1 MSKVK
6 PRISIPLI
14 SDSYDEILG
23 GQYKDLAT
31 LCRFYK
37 SEGGEPATVIDW
49 KLIQRRYGYK
59 LPDEARK
66 TISDLTQVFVFFVEV
81 EHSALLISDV
91 KRRIE
96 RIQSAAE
103 KARKAILQETSAIG
117 ELDAE
122 YAAELINRRFCL
134 IDPRLQDPRIFEP
147 NKLRVAGE
155 TMAALCQACAA
166 ALDDAQKVENHG
178 RRPGELW
185 EAWVRRVS
193 KALAEHDLPVTVRK
207 DYKRASPFVALVGE
221 LQNWVPK
228 QYRKGQQS
236 EPALAE
242 AIYRALH
249 DRVTIGSTEG
259 Q

>member
-1 MSKVK
+1 MSKVA
-6 PRISIPLI
+6 PRIPIPPI

-23 GQYKDLAT
+23 EHCNGLAT
-31 LCRFYK
+31 IRRFYK
-37 SEGGEPATVIDW
+37 SKAGEPVIVIDW
-49 KLIQRRYGYK
+49 NSIQRRYGCE
-59 LPDEARK
+59 LPDEARN
-66 TISDLTQVFVFFVEV
+66 TISDLVEVFVFFVEV
-81 EHSALLISDV
+81 EHSASMISDV
-91 KRRIE
+91 KREIE

-103 KARKAILQETSAIG
+103 KARNAFLQEPFAIG
-117 ELDAE
+117 QLGAE
-122 YAAELINRRFCL
+122 YAAELINRHFCL
-134 IDPRLQDPRIFEP
+134 IDPRLRDPRIFEP

-166 ALDDAQKVENHG
+166 ALDDAQKVENHS
-178 RRPGELW
+178 RRPGGLW
-185 EAWVRRVS
+185 EAWVRHVS
-193 KALAEHDLPVTVRK
+193 KALAKHDLPVTVRK

-221 LQNWVPK
+221 LQNCVPK
-228 QYRKGQQS
+228 QYRKGLQS